1 MGGFDLGFALAGL
14 EIVAQVE
21 IEPYC
26 QNILEHYFPDAKRY
40 GDIRE
45 VAGEQITRDC
55 GTVELVC
62 GGFPCQDISSA
73 GKGAG
78 LDAARSGLWW
88 EMHRLIGELRPRWV
102 VVENVLALRTRG
114 LDRVLA
120 ALGALGY
127 KIEPW
132 GIPAKTVGASH
143 ERKRIWLVAYLP
155 GERCGARGTKSK
167 RLQRKSSTAGSGP
180 SLANTNSVTGSACSV
195 ERGGSVVEAAKVCAE
210 PGSNS
215 QLVNTDSNGMEEGLI
230 SRNDEEK
237 IATVSDSS
245 QLSDTDS
252 NGIREQPGRS
262 QWADWSYS
270 PFNFPAG
277 PRQQQYDWE
286 EPRTIESKMGV
297 TVDGIPRKLA
307 LRAIGNAVVPA
318 IPYAIAR
325 TIQRVERALASKSF

>member
-45 VAGEQITRDC
+45 VTGEQITRDC
-55 GTVELVC
+55 GTVELIC

-102 VVENVLALRTRG
+102 VVENVLALRARG

-132 GIPAKTVGASH
+132 GISAESVGASH
-143 ERKRIWLVAYLP
+143 QRKRIWLVAYLP
-155 GERCGARGTKSK
+155 GERCGARGIKSK
-167 RLQRKSSTAGSGP
+167 RLKRKSSAAGSSP
-180 SLANTNSVTGSACSV
+180 FMANTNGVTGSACSV

-210 PGSNS
+210 PRSDGQLAHANS
-215 QLVNTDSNGMEEGLI
+215 D
-230 SRNDEEK
+230 
-237 IATVSDSS
+237 
-245 QLSDTDS
+245 
-252 NGIREQPGRS
+252 GIREQPGRS
-262 QWADWSYS
+262 KWADWSYS

-277 PRQQQYDWE
+277 PREQQYDWE
-286 EPRTIESKMGV
+286 EPRTVESKMGV
-297 TVDGIPRKLA
+297 TTDGIPRKLA

-325 TIQRVERALASKSF
+325 TIQRVERALTSKSF